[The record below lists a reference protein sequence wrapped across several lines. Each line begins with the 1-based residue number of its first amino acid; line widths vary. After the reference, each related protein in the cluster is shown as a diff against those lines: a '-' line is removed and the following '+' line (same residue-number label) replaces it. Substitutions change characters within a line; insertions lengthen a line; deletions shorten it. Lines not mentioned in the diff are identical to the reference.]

1 MEDGRISFTAVFMK
15 TNGGYVGFVEE
26 LPGVNSSGRTL
37 DEARAMLRALA
48 EAIFD
53 EERRCAESLIRGKHV
68 VRESFSL
75 STDSAAVEAS
85 QLGELRSAA

>member
-1 MEDGRISFTAVFMK
+1 MEDGHISFTAVFMK

-48 EAIFD
+48 EAVFD
-53 EERRCAESLIRGKHV
+53 EERRSAESLIRGKDV

-75 STDSAAVEAS
+75 PTDSAAV
-85 QLGELRSAA
+85 